1 MLDPTSVAAISA
13 VLGAVGSG
21 MANEAGKWAWESTG
35 GVVRRIVGRE
45 VPAPAAQDERDDVAR
60 MVHERV
66 RTDPQ
71 LAASWRSFASRV
83 GGGPGPARSVRSHLP
98 ASIRF
103 FTDRKEAMRQLQ
115 REATR
120 RADGRPR
127 VALVHGPDGMG
138 SSTLAVHYGA
148 QSARLFPDGRIYA
161 DLGGGGTSGV
171 RDSGTVLR
179 VLLRQLGVPDEEM
192 PPATEQLG
200 EFFRHRVADLRLLVV
215 LDHAYS
221 ASQVRPFLTSAPGVF
236 TIMVARNPFPAIDA
250 VRVPVGPLTD
260 KDAVRLLT
268 DITDK
273 STVAAARATLPSLL
287 ARCGGSPYALRAAAR
302 QLSAPTLP
310 PRSAGTDGDPVRGAA
325 EDNYRLLAPET
336 ARLYRL
342 MALRGWPAFD
352 AAIAARTTG
361 EAPAATAERLEDL
374 ADRMLLEHHGSG
386 TGRYHYRPGVRAH
399 AEAAAIR
406 EDGIAACSAALG
418 RTLTGYADLAA
429 SAAHQALPESWRVP
443 APPGDRTGQ
452 RYEDRGAALGALLVE
467 AGNLVEAVRCAE
479 ESDAPDTAVR
489 LCRALWPLQLKAGH
503 HEMLLPA
510 LRTGARLADARLSG
524 SRFSDGPDAGALQ
537 AQLAHSLTETGRWEE
552 AEAAARAAA
561 RAEESAGHKR
571 GHASAVEF
579 LGLLRLRQWRYQEA
593 YDCFEEAGGILGTMG
608 AQDEGADDVPRAEAL
623 LERHRGR
630 ALRGLGRREEA
641 RRRLETA
648 LSYFRP
654 GEGSGGDTYNT
665 ARTLT
670 DLAETWLDEEN
681 TEAALPLIEAAIT
694 TLDGQRAEYHLSHLR
709 LMRDRC
715 VTS

>member
-45 VPAPAAQDERDDVAR
+45 VPAPVAPDEREEVAR
-60 MVHERV
+60 MVHDRL

-71 LAASWRSFASRV
+71 LAASWTAFATRMRRE
-83 GGGPGPARSVRSHLP
+83 PAPARAVRSDLP

-103 FTDRKEAMRQLQ
+103 FTDRKEAMKQLQ
-115 REATR
+115 KEASR

-127 VALVHGPDGMG
+127 LALVHGPDGMG
-138 SSTLAVHYGA
+138 SSTLAVHFGA
-148 QSARLFPDGRIYA
+148 QPTRLFPDGQIYA
-161 DLGGGGTSGV
+161 DLGGRGIGGA
-171 RDSGTVLR
+171 RDAGTVLR
-179 VLLRQLGVPDEEM
+179 ALLRQLRVPDEEM
-192 PPATEQLG
+192 PTGIGELG
-200 EFFRHRVADLRLLVV
+200 EFFRHCVADLRLLIV

-236 TIMVARNPFPAIDA
+236 TILVARAPFPGIDA

-260 KDAVRLLT
+260 RDAVRLLT

-273 STVAAARATLPSLL
+273 STVAAARAALPSLL
-287 ARCGGSPYALRAAAR
+287 QRCGGSPYALRAAAH
-302 QLSAPTLP
+302 QLSVPTLP
-310 PRSAGTDGDPVRGAA
+310 PRRAGTDDDPVRGAA
-325 EDNYRLLAPET
+325 EDNYRLLAPES

-342 MALRGWPAFD
+342 MALRDWPAFD
-352 AAIAARTTG
+352 ATTAARTTG
-361 EAPAATAERLEDL
+361 HDPDTTAELLEDL
-374 ADRMLLEHHGSG
+374 ADRMLLERGSG
-386 TGRYHYRPGVRAH
+386 ATGSGRYHYRHAVRAH
-399 AEAAAIR
+399 AEAAAVR
-406 EDGIAACSAALG
+406 DDGIAACSAALT
-418 RTLTGYADLAA
+418 RTLNAYADLAA

-443 APPGDRTGQ
+443 APAEGRTGQ
-452 RYEDRGAALGALLVE
+452 TYEDRGAALDALLAE
-467 AGNLVEAVRCAE
+467 SGNLVEAVRCAE
-479 ESDAPDTAVR
+479 ESGDPATAVR

-510 LRTGARLADARLSG
+510 LRIGARLIDARRATSL
-524 SRFSDGPDAGALQ
+524 DAGALH
-537 AQLAHSLTETGRWEE
+537 AQLAHSLTELKHWQE
-552 AEAAARAAA
+552 AETEARAAA
-561 RAEESAGHKR
+561 RAEAAAGHKR

-608 AQDEGADDVPRAEAL
+608 GQDEGTGDVPRAEAL

-641 RRRLETA
+641 RRYLETA
-648 LSYFRP
+648 QSYFR
-654 GEGSGGDTYNT
+654 SSGDTYNT

-670 DLAETWLDEEN
+670 DLAETWLDEDD
-681 TEAALPLIEAAIT
+681 TDSARPLVEAAIA
-694 TLDGQRAEYHLSHLR
+694 TLDGQRATFHLVHLR
-709 LMRDRC
+709 RMRERC
-715 VTS
+715 VAP

>member
-13 VLGAVGSG
+13 VLGAVGAG

-60 MVHERV
+60 MMHERI
-66 RTDPQ
+66 REDPQ
-71 LAASWRSFASRV
+71 LAEYWRSFASRV
-83 GGGPGPARSVRSHLP
+83 GGGAGPARPVRSNLP

-103 FTDRKEAMRQLQ
+103 FTDRKEAMKQLR

-120 RADGRPR
+120 HADGRPR
-127 VALVHGPDGMG
+127 AALVHGPDGMG
-138 SSTLAVHYGA
+138 SSALAVHFGSQFA
-148 QSARLFPDGRIYA
+148 KLFPDGRIYA
-161 DLGGGGTSGV
+161 DLGGGRAGGA

-200 EFFRHRVADLRLLVV
+200 EFFRHRVADLELLVV

-236 TIMVARNPFPAIDA
+236 TVMVARNPFPNVDA

-260 KDAVRLLT
+260 KDAKRLLT
-268 DITDK
+268 HITDK

-287 ARCGGSPYALRAAAR
+287 ARCGGSPYALRAAAH

-310 PRSAGTDGDPVRGAA
+310 PRGAGTDGDPVRGAA
-325 EDNYRLLAPET
+325 EDGYRLLAPET

-352 AAIAARTTG
+352 AVIAARTTG
-361 EAPAATAERLEDL
+361 DDPAATAERLEDL

-386 TGRYHYRPGVRAH
+386 TGRFHYRAGVRAH

-418 RTLTGYADLAA
+418 HTLTAYADLAA

-443 APPGDRTGQ
+443 APPEDRTGQ
-452 RYEDRGAALGALLVE
+452 RHEDRGAALGALLVE

-479 ESDAPDTAVR
+479 ESGDPATAVR

-503 HEMLLPA
+503 HELLLSA
-510 LRTGARLADARLSG
+510 LRTGVRLAE
-524 SRFSDGPDAGALQ
+524 GPDAGALH

-552 AEAAARAAA
+552 AEEAARAAA
-561 RAEESAGHKR
+561 HAEEATGHKR

-579 LGLLRLRQWRYQEA
+579 LGLLRLRQWRHQEA
-593 YDCFEEAGGILGTMG
+593 YDCFEEAAGILGTMG
-608 AQDEGADDVPRAEAL
+608 ARDEGAADVPRAEAL

-654 GEGSGGDTYNT
+654 EDGSGGDTYNT

-681 TEAALPLIEAAIT
+681 TGAALPLIEAAIT

-709 LMRDRC
+709 HMRDRC
-715 VTS
+715 ATS